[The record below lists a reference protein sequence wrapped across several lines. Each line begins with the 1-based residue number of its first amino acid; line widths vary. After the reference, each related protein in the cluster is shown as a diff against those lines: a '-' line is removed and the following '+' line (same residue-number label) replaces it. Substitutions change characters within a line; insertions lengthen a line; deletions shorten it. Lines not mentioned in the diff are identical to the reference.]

1 MYLWVMMKPPFSATI
16 LCLSIF
22 FAGPSLAQDNETIN
36 TTELISNTKKIV
48 NELKAKLM
56 SFEGV
61 TDKDMAY
68 FESQLNELSTDTD
81 KIGQVFSK
89 LKAQHIDTYF
99 NVERGSFK
107 EQLQSLASK
116 LGIDT
121 VHFKNVSNDMDWN
134 MDSAFKL
141 NLSDVKT
148 ALNTFINKM
157 PLQYEY
163 LEPVSYTHLTLPTIY
178 SV

>member
-1 MYLWVMMKPPFSATI
+1 MMKPPFRAII

-22 FAGPSLAQDNETIN
+22 FAGPSLAQNNAMIS
-36 TTELISNTKKIV
+36 TTELISNTKKII
-48 NELKAKLM
+48 NDLKAKLM

-81 KIGQVFSK
+81 IIGQVFSK
-89 LKAQHIDTYF
+89 LKSQHIDSYF

-107 EQLQSLASK
+107 EQLQALASK
-116 LGIDT
+116 FGIDT
-121 VHFKNVSNDMDWN
+121 VRFKNVSDDMDWN

-157 PLQYEY
+157 PLKYEY
-163 LEPVSYTHLTLPTIY
+163 LERDNSLTISGLE
-178 SV
+178 SSQECENK